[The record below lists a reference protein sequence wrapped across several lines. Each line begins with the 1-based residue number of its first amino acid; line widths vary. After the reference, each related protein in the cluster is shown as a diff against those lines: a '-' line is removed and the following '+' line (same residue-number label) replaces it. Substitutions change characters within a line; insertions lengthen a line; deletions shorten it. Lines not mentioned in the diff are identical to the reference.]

1 MNGERDQWDDWMMLV
16 GIGLVVLLAGGGAA
30 IASTVFPQLQEW
42 ALAANLL
49 VTGDEVLIPVADG
62 VGLDLPRLVLA
73 LALTLFL
80 VAVLVVVVVRLANR
94 QQSRGRRS

>member
-16 GIGLVVLLAGGGAA
+16 GIGLVVLFAGGGAA

-42 ALAANLL
+42 ALGANLL

>member
-1 MNGERDQWDDWMMLV
+1 MNGERDQWDDWMML
-16 GIGLVVLLAGGGAA
+16 IGFGALLLAAGGGAA

-42 ALAANLL
+42 ALGANLL
-49 VTGDEVLIPVADG
+49 VAGDAVLIPMGDG

-73 LALTLFL
+73 LALALFL
-80 VAVLVVVVVRLANR
+80 IAVLVVVVVRLTNR